1 MKNLF
6 SIMTAQ
12 VAMQASIKAA
22 MENIFDSIKDAN
34 QKGLFY
40 IEVTKYTPE
49 QIISYFESLG
59 YTIEM
64 TEDEENYIFHFSEPI
79 AINPCDGCPK
89 KETCPLSEEERIQF
103 RESMEELFK
112 LEIQS
117 SSFEEFMVKAKPIL
131 DKIMTHFLS
140 KEDEQKEK
148 RIGLE
153 TFSINELMTTLGFR
167 PFKSKQ

>member
-6 SIMTAQ
+6 SIMTSQ

-22 MENIFDSIKDAN
+22 MENIFISIKDAN

-64 TEDEENYIFHFSEPI
+64 TEDEEKYIFHFSEPI
-79 AINPCDGCPK
+79 AINLCDSCPK
-89 KETCPLSEEERIQF
+89 KETCPLSEDERVQF
-103 RESMEELFK
+103 IESIEELFK
-112 LEIQS
+112 FENQS
-117 SSFEEFMVKAKPIL
+117 SSFEEFMTKAEPIFN
-131 DKIMTHFLS
+131 KISTHFLP
-140 KEDEQKEK
+140 KEEEK
-148 RIGLE
+148 VDLQS
-153 TFSINELMTTLGFR
+153 FSLDELMMALGFR
-167 PFKSKQ
+167 LFKS